1 MYFKVLLI
9 SLLLRI
15 FHVLNFIVMKK
26 RIGIIGGFVLG
37 VLFGFLAIVV
47 MSKLHPEEDFAGVTI
62 LTVLISGVFFAITG
76 SLIQGYLKKKKA

>member
-1 MYFKVLLI
+1 
-9 SLLLRI
+9 
-15 FHVLNFIVMKK
+15 MKK

-62 LTVLISGVFFAITG
+62 LALLLSGFVFAIAG
-76 SLIQGYLKKKKA
+76 YLIQTYFAKKKA